1 MCVMPAA
8 VALVMLWDI
17 KPAVHNKRFVGNDP
31 EACNN
36 FTFLVRQYF
45 LLRMQTASKKV
56 INGWAMY
63 DWANS
68 VYSLVITSTIFPA
81 YFEAVTGDGN
91 DATANDTVLLGGR
104 HFVNTALYN
113 YALAIAFL
121 VVAVLSPLL
130 SSIADYKGN
139 KKKFLFFFCTMG
151 SLSCSA
157 LFFFNR
163 NNLVYGL
170 VCMII
175 ACIGFWS
182 SLVFYN
188 SYLPE
193 IAAPED
199 RDRVSAKGFAMGYI
213 GSVILQVICFV
224 FVLAKPFGMSDGLAA
239 QLSFLLVG
247 IWWWV
252 FGQVALAKL
261 PAGTPLYNQVQGNVL
276 TNGYKELSKVW
287 KQLSHLPVLKR
298 FLAAFFFY
306 NMGVQTVMLAATLY
320 GKSELN
326 IPTTNLIIAILIIQ
340 LVAIPGAY
348 AIARL
353 SAKTGNF
360 NAIMISIVV
369 WILVCIMGYLVPRNG
384 VYAFYLLA
392 VIVGFVMGGIQS
404 LSRSTY
410 AKLMPETK
418 DTTSFFSFFDVTEK
432 IAIVIGMFIFGYI
445 NELTG
450 SQRNSVLALM
460 VFFIV
465 GLLLLFWARQ
475 KQKEVPLSTS
485 V

>member
-1 MCVMPAA
+1 
-8 VALVMLWDI
+8 
-17 KPAVHNKRFVGNDP
+17 
-31 EACNN
+31 
-36 FTFLVRQYF
+36 
-45 LLRMQTASKKV
+45 
-56 INGWAMY
+56 MY

-91 DATANDTVLLGGR
+91 DATINDLVLLGGR

-113 YALAIAFL
+113 YALGIAFL
-121 VVAVLSPLL
+121 IVAILSPLL

-139 KKKFLFFFCTMG
+139 KKQFLFFFCTMG

-157 LFFFNR
+157 MFFFTR
-163 NNLVYGL
+163 ANLWYGL
-170 VCMII
+170 TCMII

-199 RDRVSAKGFAMGYI
+199 RDKVSAKGFAMGYI
-213 GSVILQVICFV
+213 GSVILQIICFV

-239 QLSFLLVG
+239 QISFLLVG

-252 FGQVALAKL
+252 FGQIALAKL
-261 PAGTPLYNQVQGNVL
+261 PAGTPLYTETRGNVL
-276 TNGYKELSKVW
+276 TNGYKELNKVW
-287 KQLSHLPVLKR
+287 KQLGHLPVLKR
-298 FLAAFFFY
+298 YLVAFFFY

-326 IPTTNLIIAILIIQ
+326 IPTTNLIISILIIQ

-348 AIARL
+348 AMAKL
-353 SAKTGNF
+353 SEKTSNF
-360 NAIMISIVV
+360 KAIMLAIIV
-369 WILVCIMGYLVPRNG
+369 WILICIMGYFIPRNG
-384 VYAFYLLA
+384 IYPFYLLA
-392 VIVGFVMGGIQS
+392 TVVGFVMGGIQS

-432 IAIVIGMFIFGYI
+432 IAIVIGMFSFGYI

-450 SQRNSVLALM
+450 SQRNSVLALV
-460 VFFIV
+460 VFFLIGLIV
-465 GLLLLFWARQ
+465 LYSASK
-475 KQKEVPLSTS
+475 KQTNASLSAGI
-485 V
+485 